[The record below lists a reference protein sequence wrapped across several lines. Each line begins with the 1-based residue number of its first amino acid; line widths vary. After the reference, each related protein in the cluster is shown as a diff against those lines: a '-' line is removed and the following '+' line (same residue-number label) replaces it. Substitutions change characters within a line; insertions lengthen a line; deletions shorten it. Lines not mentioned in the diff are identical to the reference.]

1 MGKDFKKQAKTI
13 KDQGKEQTKT
23 IIEQEEKQI
32 KAIESNKGVDNEA
45 HKIFDELSHEIMK
58 QIKDLSRQ
66 IDLNNLTF
74 YFKNK
79 SISLINFIGFKA
91 PLHLYRDIF
100 GGNIELAKAENYQKQ
115 FKLNL
120 NEIAKENPKKKSENQ
135 TKTIENIKNLYEPIE
150 KVFIF

>member
-1 MGKDFKKQAKTI
+1 
-13 KDQGKEQTKT
+13 
-23 IIEQEEKQI
+23 
-32 KAIESNKGVDNEA
+32 
-45 HKIFDELSHEIMK
+45 MK

-79 SISLINFIGFKA
+79 SISLINFIGFKT